1 MVNSCYMWREGSPLI
16 AERERA
22 MARRQAAFEEE

>member
-1 MVNSCYMWREGSPLI
+1 VNSCYMWREGSALL

-22 MARRQAAFEEE
+22 LARRQAAFEED